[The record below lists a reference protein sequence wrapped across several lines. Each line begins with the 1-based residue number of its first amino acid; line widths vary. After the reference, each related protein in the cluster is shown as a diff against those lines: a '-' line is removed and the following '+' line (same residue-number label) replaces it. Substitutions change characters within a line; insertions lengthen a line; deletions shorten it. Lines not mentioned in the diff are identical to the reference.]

1 MWLDLAVRKMA
12 GSNKTDLSGQIMR
25 SAKLVQL
32 CLQSVFY
39 TKCISNTMYCQ
50 CKNIEVHTNVLVGYI
65 RLSLSIYKAIEAA
78 NLMQHPTDPRWNS
91 LLHLPELCK
100 SCSHHRYSWRWWQEA
115 PHAPSIVAEWPC
127 CETMLLRPDP
137 NEIQVEHWLVRLMWR
152 WWCSQVVKPCIN
164 WSRSRSNSKPKFLIS
179 RFDGHSNND
188 QLCASQLL

>member
-1 MWLDLAVRKMA
+1 MYN
-12 GSNKTDLSGQIMR
+12 SNI
-25 SAKLVQL
+25 
-32 CLQSVFY
+32 
-39 TKCISNTMYCQ
+39 MYCVKIYQ
-50 CKNIEVHTNVLVGYI
+50 YI
-65 RLSLSIYKAIEAA
+65 PTFWSDTFGSHYQSTSLEAA

-115 PHAPSIVAEWPC
+115 PDAPSIVAEWPC

-137 NEIQVEHWLVRLMWR
+137 NEIQVEHWLVRLMWG
-152 WWCSQVVKPCIN
+152 WWCSQGVKPCID

-188 QLCASQLL
+188 QLCASRLL